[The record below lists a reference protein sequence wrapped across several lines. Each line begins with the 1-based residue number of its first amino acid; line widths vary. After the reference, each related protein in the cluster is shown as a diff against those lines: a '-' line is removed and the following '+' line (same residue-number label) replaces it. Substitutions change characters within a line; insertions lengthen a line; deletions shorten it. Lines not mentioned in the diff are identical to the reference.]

1 MSTARLAGKSNELP
15 GSRAMAREWTVDGA
29 SRPALFRAILLGNKR
44 QNPRA
49 TQDSAAIP
57 RKSWLQPEKV
67 LIIFERCGLDF
78 RASGGYRWT
87 ISPSM
92 IQQVAQKRRKRLLQL
107 REAQRRRRTR
117 LKEEHKAFLQIILTE
132 DMQAALRKLSALRD
146 IPMHLCAAELIEEG
160 LGRHSLEP
168 VPTLDISNGPE
179 SIPRPKPD
187 LIEPTL

>member
-1 MSTARLAGKSNELP
+1 MANRQRFAGQP
-15 GSRAMAREWTVDGA
+15 GYSQEVE
-29 SRPALFRAILLGNKR
+29 
-44 QNPRA
+44 PRA
-49 TQDSAAIP
+49 
-57 RKSWLQPEKV
+57 LQM

-78 RASGGYRWT
+78 LDADGYRWA

-132 DMQAALRKLSALRD
+132 DMQAALRKLSASRD

-160 LGRHSLEP
+160 LERYNLEP
-168 VPTLDISNGPE
+168 LITSAPTLESANGPE
-179 SIPRPKPD
+179 SIPRPKSEV
-187 LIEPTL
+187 IEPTLTD

>member
-1 MSTARLAGKSNELP
+1 MDRKRSILP
-15 GSRAMAREWTVDGA
+15 RFLNYQRGSRGRGVKKC
-29 SRPALFRAILLGNKR
+29 LIFFRL
-44 QNPRA
+44 
-49 TQDSAAIP
+49 
-57 RKSWLQPEKV
+57 
-67 LIIFERCGLDF
+67 CGLDF
-78 RASGGYRWT
+78 RASDGYRWA

-132 DMQAALRKLSALRD
+132 DMQAALRRLSASRD

-160 LGRHSLEP
+160 LVRHSLEP

-179 SIPRPKPD
+179 SISRPKPD
-187 LIEPTL
+187 LIEPTLTD

>member
-1 MSTARLAGKSNELP
+1 
-15 GSRAMAREWTVDGA
+15 
-29 SRPALFRAILLGNKR
+29 
-44 QNPRA
+44 
-49 TQDSAAIP
+49 
-57 RKSWLQPEKV
+57 
-67 LIIFERCGLDF
+67 
-78 RASGGYRWT
+78 
-87 ISPSM
+87 M

-132 DMQAALRKLSALRD
+132 DMQAALRKLSASRD

-187 LIEPTL
+187 LIEPTLTE